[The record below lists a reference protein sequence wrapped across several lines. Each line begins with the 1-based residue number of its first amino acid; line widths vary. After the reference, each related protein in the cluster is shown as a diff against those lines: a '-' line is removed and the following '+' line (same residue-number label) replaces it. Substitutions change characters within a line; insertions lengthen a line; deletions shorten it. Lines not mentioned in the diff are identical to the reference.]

1 VRKLQTSLAR
11 RPGKRL
17 VRIGGSALALTLL
30 AACGGNGGGEESGNG
45 NSASAEGC
53 PEGYPER
60 PIEMIV
66 PFGAGGGTD
75 VGVRL
80 LAPYIEEELGG
91 ATINV
96 VNREGGGGWI
106 GWNALLAAE
115 PDGYTLASL
124 NTPNLI
130 SGYLNPEQ
138 GIDGSLDDFTLI
150 GNVVTDYG
158 AIAVRPDD
166 DRFGTIEELVAY
178 AQENRLTATSTGVGS
193 DDHLASLQLND
204 ALGTQF
210 EGIHGGGA
218 ADSMTAVLGGNVDV
232 MFANVGEVATM
243 HEDGQMKVLAVLGDP
258 ENRGELLADVPTLAE
273 SGIEGAE
280 NVRSWSARGLGAPG
294 GMDEGLQQCI
304 ADAAGAAIQN
314 EEFVAEM
321 AKQGLLVDYRTPEE
335 YRQMLEE
342 EEAMVDQLGSQFIW

>member
-1 VRKLQTSLAR
+1 MRKLQTPHGR
-11 RPGKRL
+11 RSGKRL
-17 VRIGGSALALTLL
+17 LCAGGSALVLTLL
-30 AACGGNGGGEESGNG
+30 AACGGGVAEQEEEAAAAGD
-45 NSASAEGC
+45 C

-60 PIEMIV
+60 PIELIV
-66 PFGAGGGTD
+66 PFAAGGGTD

-106 GWNALLAAE
+106 GWQALLAAE

-138 GIDGSLDDFTLI
+138 GIEGSIDDFTLI

-158 AIAVRPDD
+158 AIAVRADD
-166 DRFGTIEELVAY
+166 DRFGTIEELIEY
-178 AQENRLTATSTGVGS
+178 AKENRLTATSTGVGS
-193 DDHLASLQLND
+193 DDHLAALGLNE

-218 ADSMTAVLGGNVDV
+218 ADSLTAVVGGNVDV
-232 MFANVGEVATM
+232 LFANVGEVATP
-243 HEDGQMKVLAVLGDP
+243 HENGQLKALAVLGDP
-258 ENRGELLADVPTLAE
+258 ENRGELLSDVPTLAE
-273 SGIEGAE
+273 TDIEGAE
-280 NVRSWSARGLGAPG
+280 DVRSWSARGLGGPG

-304 ADAAGAAIQN
+304 ADAAAAGIQN

-321 AKQGLLVDYRTPEE
+321 AEQGLLVDYRDPEE
-335 YRQMLEE
+335 YEQMLREE
-342 EEAMVDQLGSQFIW
+342 EEMVQKLGDQFIW

>member
-1 VRKLQTSLAR
+1 MRKLQTSLGH
-11 RPGKRL
+11 RPGKRFL
-17 VRIGGSALALTLL
+17 RVGGGALALTLL
-30 AACGGNGGGEESGNG
+30 AACGGNGGGGGG
-45 NSASAEGC
+45 NSASADGC

-60 PIEMIV
+60 PIELIV
-66 PFGAGGGTD
+66 PFAAGGGTD

-106 GWNALLAAE
+106 GWNALRAAE

-138 GIDGSLDDFTLI
+138 GIESSLDDFTLI

-166 DRFGTIEELVAY
+166 DRFGTIEELIEY

-193 DDHLASLQLND
+193 DDQLASLSLND

-218 ADSMTAVLGGNVDV
+218 ADSLTAVVGGNVDV
-232 MFANVGEVATM
+232 MFANVGEVATP
-243 HEDGQMKVLAVLGDP
+243 HENGQLKVLAVLGDP
-258 ENRGELLADVPTLAE
+258 ENRGELLSDVPTLAE
-273 SGIEGAE
+273 TGLEGVE
-280 NVRSWSARGLGAPG
+280 DIRSWSARGLGGPG

-304 ADAAGAAIQN
+304 ADAAAAAIQN
-314 EEFVAEM
+314 EEFVAAM
-321 AKQGLLVDYRTPEE
+321 AEQSLLVDYRDPEE

-342 EEAMVDQLGSQFIW
+342 EEAMVEDLGGQFIW